1 MSDSQYT
8 DSEVSLSKTPS
19 GDASPGA
26 LLCHERESQGLTREE
41 VGAALNLRPAVI
53 EGLEIDNYDEVP
65 VVTYRRGYLR
75 SYAQLLGVDVGRV
88 MALYEARMGNEEVER
103 KVTPVYINK
112 PPSRLGAWLFRL
124 MTLLVIAGL
133 IGLTLMWWQ
142 SRGGSEPPEVSDNGP
157 VSVDTIDGN
166 AAVSDEATEGDDN
179 LPPLPA
185 EDSEMGLVDGEQANG
200 DSAAESASAEP
211 SASTPSTVAAT
222 EAAAAEASETVDE
235 AADNSANDS
244 TDQAASTGGD
254 DASAEQTASADAQ
267 GAEDEGAAEAAPAA
281 DSRRI
286 LKLTFNE
293 QSWTEIFDSTNTRVF
308 VGLQSPGTEAT
319 VEGEP
324 PFRMTVGN
332 ATGVE
337 LLWGGEPVDLQQR
350 AGRNNVA
357 RFTLGE

>member
-8 DSEVSLSKTPS
+8 DSEVFSSQPS
-19 GDASPGA
+19 AGDDSPGA
-26 LLCHERESQGLTREE
+26 LLLRERERQGLTREE

-53 EGLEIDNYDEVP
+53 EGLENDNYDEVP

-88 MALYEARMGNEEVER
+88 MTLYSTRMGNEEVER

-124 MTLLVIAGL
+124 MTLIVIAGL

-142 SRGGSEPPEVSDNGP
+142 SRGGSQPPEVSDNGP

-166 AAVSDEATEGDDN
+166 AAVSEDSASSDEN
-179 LPPLPA
+179 LPPLPS
-185 EDSEMGLVDGEQANG
+185 EDSEMGLVDEQA
-200 DSAAESASAEP
+200 EEASAEVAEN
-211 SASTPSTVAAT
+211 SADATPSTVAAT
-222 EAAAAEASETVDE
+222 EAAAA
-235 AADNSANDS
+235 ND
-244 TDQAASTGGD
+244 AASSDSDDAAQDLASAD
-254 DASAEQTASADAQ
+254 DASEQDAETDSASAA
-267 GAEDEGAAEAAPAA
+267 DEQSASEATT
-281 DSRRI
+281 SRRI

>member
-124 MTLLVIAGL
+124 MTLVVIAGL

-185 EDSEMGLVDGEQANG
+185 EDSEMGLVDGEQATADG
-200 DSAAESASAEP
+200 AADSASAEP
-211 SASTPSTVAAT
+211 GASTPSTVAAT
-222 EAAAAEASETVDE
+222 EAAAAEASEP
-235 AADNSANDS
+235 ADDSVNDS
-244 TDQAASTGGD
+244 TDQAASVNAD

-337 LLWGGEPVDLQQR
+337 LLWGGETVDLQQR

>member
-211 SASTPSTVAAT
+211 SSSTPSTVAAT

>member
-124 MTLLVIAGL
+124 MTLVVIAGL

-166 AAVSDEATEGDDN
+166 AAVSDEGTEGDDN

-185 EDSEMGLVDGEQANG
+185 EDSEMGLVDGEQASA

-211 SASTPSTVAAT
+211 GASTPSTVAAT
-222 EAAAAEASETVDE
+222 EAAAAEASEP
-235 AADNSANDS
+235 ADDSANDS
-244 TDQAASTGGD
+244 TDQAASAGAD
-254 DASAEQTASADAQ
+254 DASDEQTASVDDAQ
-267 GAEDEGAAEAAPAA
+267 GAEDEDAAEAAPAA

-337 LLWGGEPVDLQQR
+337 LLWGGETVDLQQR

>member
-124 MTLLVIAGL
+124 MTLVVIAGL

-185 EDSEMGLVDGEQANG
+185 EDSEMGLVDGEQATADG
-200 DSAAESASAEP
+200 AADSASAEP
-211 SASTPSTVAAT
+211 GASTPSTVAAT
-222 EAAAAEASETVDE
+222 EAAAAEASEP
-235 AADNSANDS
+235 ADDSVNDS
-244 TDQAASTGGD
+244 ADQAASAGAD
-254 DASAEQTASADAQ
+254 DASAEQTANADDAQ

-337 LLWGGEPVDLQQR
+337 LLWGGETVDLQQR

>member
-124 MTLLVIAGL
+124 MTLVVIAGL

-185 EDSEMGLVDGEQANG
+185 EDSEMGLVDGEQATADG
-200 DSAAESASAEP
+200 AADSASAEP
-211 SASTPSTVAAT
+211 GASTPSTVAAT
-222 EAAAAEASETVDE
+222 EAAAAEASEP
-235 AADNSANDS
+235 ADDSVNDS
-244 TDQAASTGGD
+244 TDQAASVSTD

-337 LLWGGEPVDLQQR
+337 LLWGGETVDLQQR

>member
-8 DSEVSLSKTPS
+8 DSEVFSSQPS
-19 GDASPGA
+19 AGDDSPGA
-26 LLCHERESQGLTREE
+26 LLLRERERQGLTREE

-53 EGLEIDNYDEVP
+53 EGLENDNYDEVP

-88 MALYEARMGNEEVER
+88 MTLYSTRMGNEEVER

-124 MTLLVIAGL
+124 MTLIVIAGL

-142 SRGGSEPPEVSDNGP
+142 SRGGSQPPEVSDNGP

-166 AAVSDEATEGDDN
+166 AAVSEDSASSDEN
-179 LPPLPA
+179 LPPLPS
-185 EDSEMGLVDGEQANG
+185 EDSEMGLVDEQA
-200 DSAAESASAEP
+200 EEASAEVAES
-211 SASTPSTVAAT
+211 SADATPSTVAAT
-222 EAAAAEASETVDE
+222 EAAAA
-235 AADNSANDS
+235 ND
-244 TDQAASTGGD
+244 AASSDSDDATQDLASAD
-254 DASAEQTASADAQ
+254 DASEQDAETDSASAA
-267 GAEDEGAAEAAPAA
+267 DEQSASEATT
-281 DSRRI
+281 SRRI

-337 LLWGGEPVDLQQR
+337 LTWGGEPVDLQQR

>member
-124 MTLLVIAGL
+124 MTLVVIAGL

-185 EDSEMGLVDGEQANG
+185 EDSEMGLVDGEQATADG
-200 DSAAESASAEP
+200 AAESASAEP
-211 SASTPSTVAAT
+211 GASTPSTVAAT
-222 EAAAAEASETVDE
+222 EAAAAEASEP
-235 AADNSANDS
+235 ADDSANDS
-244 TDQAASTGGD
+244 TDQAASAGAD
-254 DASAEQTASADAQ
+254 DASDEQTASADDAQ
-267 GAEDEGAAEAAPAA
+267 GAEDEDAAEAAPAA

-337 LLWGGEPVDLQQR
+337 LLWGGETVDLQQR